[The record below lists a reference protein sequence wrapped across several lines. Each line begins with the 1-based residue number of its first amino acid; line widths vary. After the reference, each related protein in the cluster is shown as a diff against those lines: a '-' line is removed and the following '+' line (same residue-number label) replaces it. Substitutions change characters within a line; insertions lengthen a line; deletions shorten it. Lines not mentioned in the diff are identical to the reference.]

1 MLDDHESVNCVA
13 SVVSK
18 TKPIAEEEVSKE
30 DAHVVAQLVILSHK
44 VQEGLLL
51 AENVDRDEFDY
62 RFAHTPV
69 SIPASACQVS

>member
-1 MLDDHESVNCVA
+1 MLDDHKPINCVT

-18 TKPIAEEEVSKE
+18 TEPVAEEEVSKE
-30 DAHVVAQLVILSHK
+30 DAHIVAQLVILSHK

-62 RFAHTPV
+62 RFAHAPV
-69 SIPASACQVS
+69 CIPASACQVS